1 MQEKNIN
8 QFRHNLYILDT
19 SARLAYYPCFR
30 NSNNLNADEYASSKE
45 FDTMLLYITVCL
57 VGFVLL
63 YFGAE
68 WLVKGSSSLARSLGI
83 TPIVIGLTVVAFGTS
98 APELVVSLISSI
110 KGKSMIAVGNV
121 VGSNIC
127 NIALVLGLSALF
139 NPIKSD
145 PSVIRRDI
153 PIMLGISL
161 YLLVLSFNS
170 RLGRIEGAT
179 LFAGIIAY
187 TFMNYYLAKKE
198 TLDAGDAAGGEM
210 PGAIESELEEIGY
223 IASRSKQIML
233 VVVGI
238 AGVVGGAQMVVESAV
253 YIMTQL
259 GVSEKFIGLTIVA
272 FGTSLP
278 ELATSVVAAMRGE
291 MDISIGNLVGSNVFN
306 IMSVLGV
313 ASLVRPIPIPGG
325 FFESGLWFDYLVML
339 FTSFLPWLLMRKT
352 YTVDRKGGAML
363 LACYVGYLVYLIAKA

>member
-1 MQEKNIN
+1 
-8 QFRHNLYILDT
+8 
-19 SARLAYYPCFR
+19 
-30 NSNNLNADEYASSKE
+30 
-45 FDTMLLYITVCL
+45 MLLYIAICL

-68 WLVKGSSSLARSLGI
+68 WLVKGSSSLARSLGV

-170 RLGRIEGAT
+170 TLGRIEGAT

-198 TLDAGDAAGGEM
+198 TRDAAGGEM

-223 IASRSKQIML
+223 IASRSKQILL

-253 YIMTQL
+253 FIMTQL

-313 ASLVRPIPIPGG
+313 ASLVRPIFIPGG
-325 FFESGLWFDYLVML
+325 FFESGLWIDYLVML
-339 FTSFLPWLLMRKT
+339 FTSFLPWLLMRRT
-352 YTVDRKGGAML
+352 YTVNRKGGAML
-363 LACYVGYLVYLIAKA
+363 LTCYMGYLAYLIIQA

>member
-1 MQEKNIN
+1 MP
-8 QFRHNLYILDT
+8 LYALIL
-19 SARLAYYPCFR
+19 F
-30 NSNNLNADEYASSKE
+30 
-45 FDTMLLYITVCL
+45 CL

-68 WLVKGSSSLARSLGI
+68 WLVKGSSNLARSLGI

-110 KGKSMIAVGNV
+110 QGKSMIAVGNV

-127 NIALVLGLSALF
+127 NIALVLGLSAVF

-145 PSVIRRDI
+145 PSVVRRDI
-153 PIMLGISL
+153 PIMLAISA
-161 YLLVLSFNS
+161 YLFVLTINS
-170 RLGRIEGAT
+170 ALGRIEGAT
-179 LFAGIIAY
+179 LFCGIILY
-187 TFMNYYLAKKE
+187 TVMNYSLAKKKP
-198 TLDAGDAAGGEM
+198 AGVAE
-210 PGAIESELEEIGY
+210 IESELEEIGF
-223 IASRSKQIML
+223 IVSRPKQIL
-233 VVVGI
+233 LISAGI
-238 AGVVGGAQMVVESAV
+238 AGVVGGAQIVVDNAV
-253 YIMTQL
+253 IIMQIL

-278 ELATSVVAAMRGE
+278 ELATSVVAALRGE

-325 FFESGLWFDYLVML
+325 FFESGLWIDYLVMMII
-339 FTSFLPWLLMRKT
+339 SFLPWLMMRKDF
-352 YTVDRKGGAML
+352 TVKRSDGLIL
-363 LACYVGYLVYLIAKA
+363 LLCYGGYLSYLIIRT

>member
-1 MQEKNIN
+1 MA
-8 QFRHNLYILDT
+8 LYIV
-19 SARLAYYPCFR
+19 Y
-30 NSNNLNADEYASSKE
+30 
-45 FDTMLLYITVCL
+45 CL

-68 WLVKGSSSLARSLGI
+68 WLVKGSSSLARSLGV

-98 APELVVSLISSI
+98 APELVVSLVSSI

-127 NIALVLGLSALF
+127 NIALVLGLSAVL

-145 PSVIRRDI
+145 PTVVRRDI
-153 PIMLGISL
+153 PIMLAISV
-161 YLLVLSFNS
+161 YLLVLTFNS
-170 RLGRIEGAT
+170 TLGRIEGAT
-179 LFAGIIAY
+179 LFIGIILY

-198 TLDAGDAAGGEM
+198 TAGTAE
-210 PGAIESELEEIGY
+210 IESELEDIGFV
-223 IASRSKQIML
+223 ASRPKQL
-233 VVVGI
+233 VMIAAGI
-238 AGVVGGAQMVVESAV
+238 VGVVGGAQAVVDSAV
-253 YIMTQL
+253 FIMTEL

-306 IMSVLGV
+306 IMSVLGA

-325 FFESGLWFDYLVML
+325 FIESGLWIDYLVML
-339 FTSFLPWLLMRKT
+339 FTSFLPWLMMRKD
-352 YTVDRKGGAML
+352 YTVKRSDGVIL
-363 LACYVGYLVYLIAKA
+363 LLCYVGYLTYLIIKA